1 MSMELD
7 SLLEKIKQ
15 PDQAA
20 MDAARAYQATLAKPP
35 ESLGRLEALSIQLA
49 GITGKIHN
57 RMERT
62 HLLVFAADNGV
73 VEEGVSSA
81 PQSVTLQQTINLT
94 RAKTG
99 ASALCRHFGVGITVC
114 DVGVNAEIHDK
125 AVLNRK
131 IAYGTNNIA
140 KMPAMTREQAITA
153 ILTGAGVAIHTEAD
167 ALGVGEMGIGNTTT
181 SAAVLSV
188 LLDVPPEQVTG
199 RGGGIT
205 DEAFQ
210 KKRAVIRRAIE
221 TNRPDKS
228 DVVDVLAKVGGL
240 DIGAMCGAFLGAA
253 ATRRPVVIDGF
264 ISAVAALCA
273 VRLKPEVRHYLVPS
287 HASFE
292 IGYTLAMQAMD
303 LQPMLLLDMRLGEG
317 SGCPL
322 AFQVLDAACA
332 IINEMATF
340 QQAGIDDGYLD
351 EIRRG
356 DKFTVE
362 GRQ

>member
-1 MSMELD
+1 MSIELD
-7 SLLEKIKQ
+7 SLLEKIKA

-81 PQSVTLQQTINLT
+81 PQSVTLRQTINLT

-99 ASALCRHFGVGITVC
+99 ASTLCRHFGVGITVC

-181 SAAVLSV
+181 AAAVLSA

-210 KKRAVIRRAIE
+210 RKKEVIRRAIE
-221 TNRPDKS
+221 TNRPDKT
-228 DVVDVLAKVGGL
+228 DVIDVLSKVGGL
-240 DIGAMCGAFLGAA
+240 DVAAMCGAFLGAA

-273 VRLKPEVRHYLVPS
+273 VRLKPEARHYLVPS

-303 LQPMLLLDMRLGEG
+303 LQPMLLLGMRLGEG

-322 AFQVLDAACA
+322 AFQVLEAACA

-340 QQAGIDDGYLD
+340 QQAGIDDGYLE
-351 EIRRG
+351 EIRQG